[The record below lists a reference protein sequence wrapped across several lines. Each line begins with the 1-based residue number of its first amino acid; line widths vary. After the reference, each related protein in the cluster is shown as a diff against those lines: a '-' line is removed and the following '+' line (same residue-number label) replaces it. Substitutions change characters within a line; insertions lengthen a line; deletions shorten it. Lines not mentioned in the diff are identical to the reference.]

1 MTSHDDTWAC
11 GYANSPTATKHFLF
25 DDCNLDECYRVET
38 SFEDPIQRALFYG
51 EHPWDQVQCPLYIA
65 TFDIAAALP
74 IATSTPVTD
83 LRHYINS
90 NLVYNDLKFR
100 PLFSK

>member
-1 MTSHDDTWAC
+1 MVNTGAFIIQW
-11 GYANSPTATKHFLF
+11 P
-25 DDCNLDECYRVET
+25 LD
-38 SFEDPIQRALFYG
+38 
-51 EHPWDQVQCPLYIA
+51 IA
-65 TFDIAAALP
+65 TLDIAAALP

-83 LRHYINS
+83 LRHYINN